1 MQTDAHNMK
10 FHQHKE
16 IRNMTTNSTR
26 QTQGDSQMFTHR
38 HFEQI
43 AFVLAGEVRKSS
55 PSEMNRIL
63 STIESMATMFA
74 LDNPRF
80 NRVWF
85 MKAAGMAR
93 TLPHP
98 PH

>member
-1 MQTDAHNMK
+1 
-10 FHQHKE
+10 
-16 IRNMTTNSTR
+16 
-26 QTQGDSQMFTHR
+26 
-38 HFEQI
+38 
-43 AFVLAGEVRKSS
+43 
-55 PSEMNRIL
+55 MNRIL

-85 MKAAGMAR
+85 MKAAGMAC

-98 PH
+98 LH

>member
-16 IRNMTTNSTR
+16 VRNMTTNY
-26 QTQGDSQMFTHR
+26 SQMFTHR

-80 NRVWF
+80 DRVWF
-85 MKAAGMAR
+85 MKAAGMAC
-93 TLPHP
+93 TLPHSL
-98 PH
+98 H

>member
-16 IRNMTTNSTR
+16 IRNMTTNFTH
-26 QTQGDSQMFTHR
+26 QAQGDSQMFTHW

-85 MKAAGMAR
+85 MKAAGMAC
-93 TLPHP
+93 TPHP
-98 PH
+98 LH